1 MKISDAFLYAK
12 SKLKNSDI
20 ESYFIDSIILMRHIT
35 NFSKEEIIFNENL
48 EINEKNFK
56 EFDDLI
62 SRRCKKEPISHL
74 TNHREFFGLDFF
86 VDKNVLDPRCDSE
99 ILVEI
104 VIQKIKN
111 LPDDKIKMLEI
122 GVGSGCLTISILKNC
137 DKKIQAT
144 GFDISLKALE
154 ICKKNIAKHTLENDF
169 LIFESDLFKFFEQN
183 ENQKFD
189 LIISNPPYIKK
200 SDIEKLDVGVKDF
213 EPRIALDGGIDG
225 LDFYKEIAKK
235 SKKFLKETGFI
246 ILEIGFDQKQEIIEI
261 FENYDFILNQAQKDY
276 GANDRV
282 LVFAIS

>member
-12 SKLKNSDI
+12 SKLKNSKI
-20 ESYFIDSIILMRHIT
+20 ESYFIDSIILLRHIT
-35 NFSKEEIIFNENL
+35 NLSKEEIIFNENL
-48 EINEKNFK
+48 EINEENFK
-56 EFDDLI
+56 KFDDLI
-62 SRRCKKEPISHL
+62 TRRCKKEPISHL

-104 VIQKIKN
+104 AIKKIQN
-111 LPDDKIKMLEI
+111 LVADKIKMLEI

-144 GFDISLKALE
+144 GFDISLEALE
-154 ICKKNIAKHTLENDF
+154 ICKKNIVKHNLENDF
-169 LIFESDLFKFFEQN
+169 LIFEADLFKFFVEN
-183 ENQKFD
+183 KNQKFD

-225 LDFYKEIAKK
+225 LNFYKEIAKK
-235 SKKFLKETGFI
+235 SKEFLTKNGLV

-261 FENYDFILNQAQKDY
+261 FESYDFILNQAQKDY

-282 LVFAIS
+282 LVFGIS